1 MLPKES
7 LDIIL
12 NLFNHN
18 VTQSYKP
25 NRKQPIT

>member
-12 NLFNHN
+12 NLFNYI
-18 VTQSYKP
+18 VTQSYKS